1 MGKRA
6 LGKAAVSH
14 KKKRGT
20 YADYLSK
27 PFDTGELL
35 ARVAARLRER
45 AASPLAEVYS
55 CGEISFD
62 TAEHRVLA
70 AGRDVALTRT
80 EYAILKLLIKNPSR
94 VIAKS
99 VLLERISAEYGGGKL
114 QIRLSLP
121 QY

>member
-1 MGKRA
+1 MLRP
-6 LGKAAVSH
+6 LPRFTAA
-14 KKKRGT
+14 
-20 YADYLSK
+20 
-27 PFDTGELL
+27 
-35 ARVAARLRER
+35 
-45 AASPLAEVYS
+45 
-55 CGEISFD
+55 GEITLD

-80 EYAILKLLIKNPSR
+80 EYAILKLLINNPSR

-114 QIRLSLP
+114 QIKLSLP